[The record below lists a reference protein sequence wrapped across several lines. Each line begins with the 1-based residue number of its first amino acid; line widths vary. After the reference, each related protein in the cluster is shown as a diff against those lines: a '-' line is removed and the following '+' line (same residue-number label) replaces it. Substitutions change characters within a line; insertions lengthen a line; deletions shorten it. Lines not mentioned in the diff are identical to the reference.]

1 MLIDFIYPSILIEM
15 LRRTVFIVRWRTV
28 FIIHWRTAF
37 IIHWRTVFIIHWRT
51 VLTIQCI
58 YRSGRCVSFF
68 IEYISPLLDCFILIL
83 THCSQDLVECNF
95 GYRFYI
101 KLFHLSF

>member
-1 MLIDFIYPSILIEM
+1 LLIDFIYPSILIEM
-15 LRRTVFIVRWRTV
+15 LRRTVFIVRWRTVFIIHWRTV

-58 YRSGRCVSFF
+58 YRSGRCVSFY
-68 IEYISPLLDCFILIL
+68 IEYISPF
-83 THCSQDLVECNF
+83 V
-95 GYRFYI
+95 R
-101 KLFHLSF
+101 LFLS